1 MDGDKLNFLDETA
14 PEAAAEATPAAPEPQ
29 PPVVEAKGEPPA
41 APPAA
46 PEEKASSIP
55 ISALLDERE
64 RRQKAEREAEE
75 GRQYRRQMEERQ
87 REAALQDPEQRQVY
101 ERQQIHGMIMEQ
113 RLSQSRFLAEREF
126 GKDEVAAAYAY
137 FDQHPQLSSQLL
149 NHPSPFHAAVEFVRR
164 QRIADEVGAD
174 PEAWRAKER
183 EKLRAELMAEI
194 QPVQPQQRLPGSLA
208 AAPAAGRAGEPRA
221 RGSAFDAAFGG

>member
-14 PEAAAEATPAAPEPQ
+14 PEAAAEATPAMPEPQ
-29 PPVVEAKGEPPA
+29 PSVVEAKGEPPA

-113 RLSQSRFLAEREF
+113 RLSQSHFLAEREF
-126 GKDEVAAAYAY
+126 GKEEVAAAYAY

-208 AAPAAGRAGEPRA
+208 AAPAAGPAGEPRA
-221 RGSAFDAAFGG
+221 QGSAFDAAFGG